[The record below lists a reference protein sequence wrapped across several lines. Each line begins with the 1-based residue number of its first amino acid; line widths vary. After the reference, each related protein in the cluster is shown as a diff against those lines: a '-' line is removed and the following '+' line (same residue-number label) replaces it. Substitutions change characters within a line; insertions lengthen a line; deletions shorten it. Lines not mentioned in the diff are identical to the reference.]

1 MDQPGLNGRHRNRD
15 GEISRKHGNTKVA
28 TLRRIYGPSFAPK
41 ADPTG
46 TLADVLE
53 TMDEPSL
60 TKLVHDHEAGS
71 LPAKIGTAEA

>member
-28 TLRRIYGPSFAPK
+28 TLRRIYGPGFAPHANA
-41 ADPTG
+41 AD

-53 TMDEPSL
+53 RMDEPSL
-60 TKLVHDHEAGS
+60 TRLVHDHEAGS
-71 LPAKIGTAEA
+71 LPDKIKTAEA